1 MNLINYNKHWGKD
14 FFYDFKIKRIYF
26 DTLKQKIKSKF
37 INLFIWLRRVW
48 KTTLMLQLIDDL
60 VINWISR
67 DNILYYSFDN
77 GNDVEFIIN
86 DYLKISDKDIIK
98 DKIYIFFDEI
108 QKVNNW
114 QNKIKVYYDLYP
126 NIKFILSWSS
136 SVFLRST
143 ESLAWR
149 IEIFEIKP
157 LFFEE
162 FLNFKDK
169 LYYLEKPKL
178 YESTLIIEFEKY
190 LYRQY
195 YDIIN
200 STLLEAKRYTND
212 LKNKIIKE
220 DAKDYFDIKYPELL
234 LRIFDIIADSPWITI
249 DYHNLWND
257 LNVDPRTIQT
267 YIYYLEESFLINKVY
282 NYSSNLLTSEKK
294 QKKVYLNST
303 SFFTWNWEVSWE
315 LFENYIQNYFNYKYF
330 YRFNK
335 NEVDFISVS
344 DNSIKA
350 IEIKYREKIN
360 KDNFKWLNY
369 FEKKFKVDEKII
381 ITKNIDEQYK
391 DIKVLPFW
399 WLDYLSNNIK

>member
-1 MNLINYNKHWGKD
+1 MNLINYNKHWEKK
-14 FFYDFKIKRIYF
+14 FFYNFKIKRLYF
-26 DTLKQKIKSKF
+26 NELSKKITSKF
-37 INLFIWLRRVW
+37 INLLIWLRRVW
-48 KTTLMLQLIDDL
+48 KTTLMLQLIDNL
-60 VINWISR
+60 ISNWIDR
-67 DNILYYSFDN
+67 DSILYYSFDN
-77 GNDVEFIIN
+77 DKEMEDIIN
-86 DYLKISDKDIIK
+86 DYLKFSDKNLSIDS
-98 DKIYIFFDEI
+98 IYIFFDEI
-108 QKVNNW
+108 QKVENW

-136 SVFLRST
+136 SVFLKST
-143 ESLAWR
+143 ESLAGR
-149 IEIFEIKP
+149 IVVSEIKP

-162 FLNFKDK
+162 FLDFKDK
-169 LYYLEKPKL
+169 LYYLEKPRL
-178 YESTLIIEFEKY
+178 YEWKLIIEFEKY

-200 STLLEAKRYTND
+200 SNLLEAKSYTND

-220 DAKDYFDIKYPELL
+220 DARDYFDIKYPELL
-234 LRIFDIIADSPWITI
+234 LRIFDIIASSPWMTI

-257 LNVDPRTIQT
+257 LGIDPRTIQT

-303 SFFTWNWEVSWE
+303 SFYSWNWEVTGE
-315 LFENYIQNYFNYKYF
+315 LFENYIRNYFNYKFF

-344 DNSIKA
+344 DNNLIKA

-381 ITKNIDEQYK
+381 ISKNVDEIYW
-391 DIKVLPFW
+391 DIRVFPFW
-399 WLDYLSNNIK
+399 KINSLEVL